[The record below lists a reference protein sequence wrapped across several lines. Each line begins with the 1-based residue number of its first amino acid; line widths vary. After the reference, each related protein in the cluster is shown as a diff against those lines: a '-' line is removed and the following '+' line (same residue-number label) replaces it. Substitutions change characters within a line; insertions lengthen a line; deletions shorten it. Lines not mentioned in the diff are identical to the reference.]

1 MNRKFNTKEK
11 IGRKV
16 AKCLTIIS
24 PTLSSKF
31 IYFVHTHKKLNLNNP
46 TLFNEKLMYLKLHD
60 YKNNQLVSDCSDKIK
75 VREYLQEKNLDF
87 LLTNVYQIVED
98 ANLIDFDALPDK
110 FVLKCNHGCG
120 FNIICTDKANF
131 DKKAAIKQLN
141 EWKKTKYGYESCEIH
156 YFSIKPLIF
165 AEEYIASDEGIMPND
180 YKIYCFNGK
189 ARIILVCSEREES
202 LKLTFF
208 DINWNELN
216 YGTEAFKATKPVKKP
231 KHLNKMLEYAE
242 KLAQPFKFVRVD
254 FYEEEDKIL
263 FGELTFTPARCSAE
277 YYNNL
282 GNKELGQMLDLG
294 DI

>member
-1 MNRKFNTKEK
+1 MSIANKLDRLETARQDIITALYNKNIDADGHGIEHFAQDIDNISENIRLIGKTVNTN
-11 IGRKV
+11 G
-16 AKCLTIIS
+16 T
-24 PTLSSKF
+24 
-31 IYFVHTHKKLNLNNP
+31 
-46 TLFNEKLMYLKLHD
+46 
-60 YKNNQLVSDCSDKIK
+60 
-75 VREYLQEKNLDF
+75 
-87 LLTNVYQIVED
+87 
-98 ANLIDFDALPDK
+98 
-110 FVLKCNHGCG
+110 
-120 FNIICTDKANF
+120 
-131 DKKAAIKQLN
+131 
-141 EWKKTKYGYESCEIH
+141 
-156 YFSIKPLIF
+156 
-165 AEEYIASDEGIMPND
+165 YIASDEGIMPND

-208 DINWNELN
+208 DVNWNELN